1 MDDELE
7 KGQTMGLEDMQQ
19 NQVQAPA
26 REEPFYR
33 RTWFCVLMAIIFPPL
48 GIALIWVFKK
58 PTAQSARIALT
69 VVSAVILVGAIGDMG
84 NAAQS
89 IQSSNN
95 EQSAVE
101 ESSTMQKTDAP
112 NADETVTTNFMGGEL
127 FGATVE
133 KAWETVEAKGYA
145 VAFKSPTGADLNPGR
160 NSMHSSTMKTW
171 RIKSARLD
179 ESSNTVTLWVTS
191 EDGFIEEY
199 GKKAMKD

>member
-1 MDDELE
+1 MDDELG

-19 NQVQAPA
+19 NQVQAPT

-58 PTAQSARIALT
+58 PEAQSVRIALT
-69 VVSAVILVGAIGDMG
+69 VVSAVILVSAIGNMRNGTQALQNG
-84 NAAQS
+84 NSDQTT
-89 IQSSNN
+89 
-95 EQSAVE
+95 VE
-101 ESSTMQKTDAP
+101 ESSTVQETDAD
-112 NADETVTTNFMGGEL
+112 NADEPVTTNFIGGEL
-127 FGATVE
+127 FGTTVE

-160 NSMHSSTMKTW
+160 NSMHSSSMKTW
-171 RIKSARLD
+171 RITSAQLD
-179 ESSNTVTLWVTS
+179 EPSSTVTLWVTS

>member
-1 MDDELE
+1 
-7 KGQTMGLEDMQQ
+7 MGLEDMQQ
-19 NQVQAPA
+19 NQVQAPT

-58 PTAQSARIALT
+58 PTAQSTRIALT
-69 VVSAVILVGAIGDMG
+69 VVSAVILVGAIGSMG
-84 NAAQS
+84 NARALQ
-89 IQSSNN
+89 
-95 EQSAVE
+95 
-101 ESSTMQKTDAP
+101 D
-112 NADETVTTNFMGGEL
+112 EL
-127 FGATVE
+127 FGTTVE

-171 RIKSARLD
+171 RITSAQLD

-191 EDGFIEEY
+191 EDGFIEKY